1 MRGAGA
7 AQEAAILDDVS
18 PGGARARVSD
28 REPAVQV
35 RELTRSYGSRQV
47 VRDVSFTV
55 PAGGIFCLVGPN
67 GAGKTTTIEILEGLR
82 TPTSGAIDI
91 FGIDAIANRNA
102 LKSRI
107 GVLPQELELETR
119 LTARENLAYYAS
131 LYDRRADVDDL
142 IDRLGLASC
151 ANQRFGKLSGGQ
163 KRRVG
168 IAAALVNDPD
178 LVFLD
183 EPTSG
188 ADPLARRELW
198 TLLRGLQAKGTTIF
212 FTTHYMD
219 EAERLADV
227 VCVINDGR
235 IVAGGKP
242 AELVQTLGASKRL
255 VLRNL
260 TPDAMAIAM
269 AKGFQRGVEPGEA
282 TRAVED
288 AHLAEAMRDVQALG
302 FPSRDI
308 SVRQPSLD
316 DVFIA
321 LVEGGVTA

>member
-107 GVLPQELELETR
+107 GASASFPA
-119 LTARENLAYYAS
+119 AR
-131 LYDRRADVDDL
+131 
-142 IDRLGLASC
+142 
-151 ANQRFGKLSGGQ
+151 
-163 KRRVG
+163 
-168 IAAALVNDPD
+168 
-178 LVFLD
+178 
-183 EPTSG
+183 SG
-188 ADPLARRELW
+188 ASASPPPSSTTPISCSSTSRPRE
-198 TLLRGLQAKGTTIF
+198 
-212 FTTHYMD
+212 
-219 EAERLADV
+219 
-227 VCVINDGR
+227 
-235 IVAGGKP
+235 
-242 AELVQTLGASKRL
+242 QTRSPGASSGR
-255 VLRNL
+255 
-260 TPDAMAIAM
+260 
-269 AKGFQRGVEPGEA
+269 
-282 TRAVED
+282 
-288 AHLAEAMRDVQALG
+288 
-302 FPSRDI
+302 S
-308 SVRQPSLD
+308 
-316 DVFIA
+316 
-321 LVEGGVTA
+321 